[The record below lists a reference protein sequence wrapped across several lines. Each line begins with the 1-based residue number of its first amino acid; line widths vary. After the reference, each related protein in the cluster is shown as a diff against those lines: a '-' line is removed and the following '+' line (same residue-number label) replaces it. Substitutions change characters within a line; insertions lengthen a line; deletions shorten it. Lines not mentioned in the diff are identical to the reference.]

1 MPDSHQL
8 RTTSIIARVSAFWR
22 HVARTTPR
30 LWNLLFIASARD
42 IDRYYDYYVDL
53 ARDAPLRAHCT
64 GATTTLL
71 FLLDCPLHA
80 HHGLTSVKLATLAS
94 LRRPWSYVHYMPY
107 LEDLTI
113 NIVHP
118 DFAPVTG
125 EWSFYRE
132 LSWEH
137 PCTTLI
143 SLTIVAHDDEGM
155 LDFMPVQTLLL
166 QCSQSLERIDI
177 DVGLAYT
184 SHYREQMDF
193 MPRLAVIE
201 MRRSGCELLR
211 CIEAPNVR
219 AVSFSCPHTNFAGDL
234 LSFSLKASTFPH
246 LRRLEISQ

>member
-1 MPDSHQL
+1 MA
-8 RTTSIIARVSAFWR
+8 SIIARVSFWR
-22 HVARTTPR
+22 HLARTTPR
-30 LWNLLFIASARD
+30 LWNLLFIASAR
-42 IDRYYDYYVDL
+42 YYNYYL
-53 ARDAPLRAHCT
+53 EMARDAPL
-64 GATTTLL
+64 
-71 FLLDCPLHA
+71 P
-80 HHGLTSVKLATLAS
+80 TLAS

-118 DFAPVTG
+118 DFAPSLTINVR